1 MAPRQQGHA
10 KKDAEN
16 QPEHVAI
23 NTKWYM
29 YSFRSDFQ
37 SVTFRYINEISG
49 MIDLDRN
56 FFRTWIVRWL
66 AFIALTVLAETAFA
80 QLPAASC
87 VVLKEGKFQA
97 DNFEGPGVWD
107 ITRKAGVQK
116 EVNEAIGVAVEYLI
130 EWIDDCTF
138 RLLPLNVIRNDA
150 RLELGG
156 DTKFIVEIVDV
167 SDSTYIQ
174 ETTVW
179 KTGQYIDVEVKIVR

>member
-1 MAPRQQGHA
+1 MDSFWSGFTP
-10 KKDAEN
+10 
-16 QPEHVAI
+16 AI
-23 NTKWYM
+23 VNCL
-29 YSFRSDFQ
+29 S
-37 SVTFRYINEISG
+37 EIRG

-56 FFRTWIVRWL
+56 DFRAWILRWL
-66 AFIALTVLAETAFA
+66 ACIALTILAEAAFG
-80 QLPAASC
+80 QLPAATC
-87 VVLKEGKFQA
+87 VALKEGKFQV

-116 EVNEAIGVAVEYLI
+116 EVNDAIGVSVEYLI

-138 RLLPLNVIRNDA
+138 RLLPMNVIRNDA

-167 SDSTYIQ
+167 SDSTYLQ

-179 KTGQYIDVEVKIVR
+179 KTGQYIDVEVKILR